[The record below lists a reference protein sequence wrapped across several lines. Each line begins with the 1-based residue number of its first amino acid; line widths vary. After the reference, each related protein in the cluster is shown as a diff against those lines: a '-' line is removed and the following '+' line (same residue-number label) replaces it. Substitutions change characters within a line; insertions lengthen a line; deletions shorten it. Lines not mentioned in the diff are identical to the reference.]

1 MDNTREKIYLAALL
15 HDIGKFYQRADVGSV
30 NNSKFLK
37 EHCKVESVFCPQYN
51 GRYSHKHVLW
61 TAQFIED
68 FSPVFKNLV
77 DSGLEDISVKDNLM
91 NLAAAHHLSSEQLS
105 DLGKIIKEA
114 DCLSSGMDRASADA
128 LKDAQDEEL
137 ASWDAFKKKRMIPIM
152 ETIHREMTEW
162 HHIPISKMN
171 LTKEYF
177 PQESFETIPN
187 YETLWYDF
195 KGEFKFIQADT
206 YRAFS
211 ETLLNLLLKYTSCI
225 PASTIN
231 FPDVSLYDHLKTT
244 AALAVCLY
252 DWKQSGEETKNPFLL
267 IGADFS
273 GIQSYIYQIVSKYA
287 AKNLKGRSFYL
298 RLLSDTVVRY
308 LLKELNLF
316 QANVVYNSG
325 GGFYLLAPNTK
336 ETKISLEKAVR
347 DIEKA
352 LFDTHGTALFVAID
366 SIELSKDALMHRNGQ
381 HLGLVW
387 GDLFKKRDR
396 KKSAKFASMIQ
407 DNYKQFFEPTMAGG
421 DSKRDSITGEE
432 FLPKEMPKE
441 KGDLLLKE
449 VNFQQ
454 INIGEKLRSSDFLVV
469 KEGEPLPYWKDK
481 THISPANLGFTYY
494 FLNDNDIKE
503 KKEKLKASADS
514 VSVVTMNGKEGNCD
528 FLRTLDGVNN
538 IYGLEFY
545 GGNEINDKN
554 VPTFEEMCEN
564 DSFSRMGV
572 LRMDVDNLGSIFQ
585 SGIAPERAT
594 LSRYAALSRSF
605 DFFFSGYL
613 NTIWRET
620 EPKRSFIVY
629 SGGDDVFIVGSW
641 EVTIQLAKKIKEDFS
656 EFACTNPAFS
666 LSGGISF
673 VNAKFPIMKAAEMS
687 DEEEKNAKGHSCKGF
702 DKNAISFMGMPL
714 NWDKEF
720 PQVVS
725 LVENLVRLID
735 DKEKLPKSFLGKVM
749 THYQNAE
756 VKHHRITKMKTYWM
770 FTYDLSRMKERVKDA
785 EAKQIIENCIKEVCD
800 KNKGTL
806 NGRAIETDYHP
817 LELWTFAARWAE
829 LKYRTEK

>member
-1 MDNTREKIYLAALL
+1 ML

-30 NNSKFLK
+30 NYSKFLK

-68 FSPVFKNLV
+68 FSSVFKNLV

-105 DLGKIIKEA
+105 DLGQIIKGA

-128 LKDAQDEEL
+128 LMDAQDEEL
-137 ASWDAFKKKRMIPIM
+137 ASWNAFKKKRMIPIM

-162 HHIPISKMN
+162 RHIPISKMN

-177 PQESFETIPN
+177 PKESFETTPD
-187 YETLWYDF
+187 YETLWNDF
-195 KGEFKFIQADT
+195 VGEFKFIQADT

-298 RLLSDTVVRY
+298 RLLSDAVVRY

-387 GDLFKKRDR
+387 DDLFKKRDK

-432 FLPKEMPKE
+432 FLPKEMPK
-441 KGDLLLKE
+441 
-449 VNFQQ
+449 
-454 INIGEKLRSSDFLVV
+454 GERRFAFERS
-469 KEGEPLPYWKDK
+469 ELP
-481 THISPANLGFTYY
+481 
-494 FLNDNDIKE
+494 
-503 KKEKLKASADS
+503 
-514 VSVVTMNGKEGNCD
+514 
-528 FLRTLDGVNN
+528 
-538 IYGLEFY
+538 
-545 GGNEINDKN
+545 
-554 VPTFEEMCEN
+554 
-564 DSFSRMGV
+564 
-572 LRMDVDNLGSIFQ
+572 
-585 SGIAPERAT
+585 
-594 LSRYAALSRSF
+594 
-605 DFFFSGYL
+605 
-613 NTIWRET
+613 
-620 EPKRSFIVY
+620 
-629 SGGDDVFIVGSW
+629 
-641 EVTIQLAKKIKEDFS
+641 
-656 EFACTNPAFS
+656 
-666 LSGGISF
+666 
-673 VNAKFPIMKAAEMS
+673 
-687 DEEEKNAKGHSCKGF
+687 
-702 DKNAISFMGMPL
+702 
-714 NWDKEF
+714 
-720 PQVVS
+720 
-725 LVENLVRLID
+725 
-735 DKEKLPKSFLGKVM
+735 
-749 THYQNAE
+749 
-756 VKHHRITKMKTYWM
+756 
-770 FTYDLSRMKERVKDA
+770 
-785 EAKQIIENCIKEVCD
+785 
-800 KNKGTL
+800 
-806 NGRAIETDYHP
+806 TD
-817 LELWTFAARWAE
+817 
-829 LKYRTEK
+829 

>member
-15 HDIGKFYQRADVGSV
+15 HDIGKFYQRADAGSV

-105 DLGKIIKEA
+105 DLGQIIKEA

-137 ASWDAFKKKRMIPIM
+137 ASWNAFKKKRMIPIM

-177 PQESFETIPN
+177 PKESFETTPD
-187 YETLWYDF
+187 YETLWNDF
-195 KGEFKFIQADT
+195 VGEFKFIQADT

-211 ETLLNLLLKYTSCI
+211 ETLLNLLLKYASCI

-336 ETKISLEKAVR
+336 ETKDKFKNAV
-347 DIEKA
+347 DNIEKS
-352 LFDTHGTALFVAID
+352 LFAVHGTALFVAID
-366 SIELSKDALMHRNGQ
+366 GIELSKDALMHRNGR

-387 GDLFKKRDR
+387 GDLFKKRDK

-421 DSKRDSITGEE
+421 DSRRDSITGEE

-454 INIGEKLRSSDFLVV
+454 IEIGEKLRSLDLLVV
-469 KEGEPLPYWKDK
+469 KEGEPLSYWEDK

-494 FLNDNDIKE
+494 FLNNSDIEKMKE
-503 KKEKLKASADS
+503 QLKASADS
-514 VSVVTMNGKEGNCD
+514 VSVITMNGEDGNCD
-528 FLRTLDGVNN
+528 FLRTLDGINN

-585 SGIAPERAT
+585 NGIAPERAT

-620 EPKRSFIVY
+620 DPKRSFIVY

-641 EVTIQLAKKIKEDFS
+641 DVIIQLAEKIKTDFS
-656 EFACTNPAFS
+656 EFACNNPKFS

-673 VNAKFPIMKAAEMS
+673 VNAKFPIMKAADMS
-687 DEEEKNAKGHSCKGF
+687 DDEEKNAKGHSCKGVE
-702 DKNAISFMGMPL
+702 KNAISFMGMPL

-720 PQVVS
+720 SQVAS
-725 LVENLVRLID
+725 LVDELVRLID
-735 DKEKLPKSFLGKVM
+735 DKESLPKSFLSKVM
-749 THYQNAE
+749 NHFENAE
-756 VKHHRITKMKTYWM
+756 VKHHKISNMKTFWM
-770 FTYDLSRMKERVKDA
+770 LTYDLSRMKERLKDP
-785 EAKQIIENCIKEVCD
+785 EAKQIIDNCVKEVCD

-806 NGRAIETDYHP
+806 NGKSIETDYHP